1 MVSLKIVRVSSVS
14 VAAQHLKR
22 HLFSFW
28 SGEQA
33 SKVFYE
39 LFFGRVSMTQS
50 KFQVQVSNLNFKI
63 KILRSRYPL
72 EEGEAITEDP
82 RGRSEA
88 RGSRQIE

>member
-1 MVSLKIVRVSSVS
+1 M
-14 VAAQHLKR
+14 
-22 HLFSFW
+22 
-28 SGEQA
+28 
-33 SKVFYE
+33 
-39 LFFGRVSMTQS
+39 FFGRVSMTQS

-72 EEGEAITEDP
+72 EEGEVITEDP